1 MLKATAVSKAYRG
14 ASRKVKALEGTA
26 LCLEADER
34 LGLVGPSGCGKST
47 LARTLALL
55 ERPDSGTVEL
65 DEETIRRFGLRC
77 PASLRRRVQL
87 LWQSPREAMD
97 PRLSLRQAILEP
109 AVAANLLTAEKKKK
123 VLGSWAERV
132 GLTDELMGRYPH
144 EVSEGQ
150 LQRACLA
157 RALILEPRYLIC
169 DEPTSMLDV
178 STQAA
183 LLDAIDSE
191 QQRSG
196 LGVLLITHD
205 AILARHWCRKVLDW
219 HTDVSHPSAGS
230 YSDPSATEPSASKL
244 HSG

>member
-1 MLKATAVSKAYRG
+1 MLNAVTISKAYQGARG
-14 ASRKVKALEGTA
+14 KVNALEGASLA
-26 LCLEADER
+26 LRTGER

-47 LARTLALL
+47 LARILALL

-65 DEETIRRFGLRC
+65 DDEKVRRFGLRC
-77 PASLRRRVQL
+77 PAALRRRVQL

-97 PRLSLRQAILEP
+97 PRLSLREAILEP
-109 AVAANLLTAEKKKK
+109 AVAADLLNASKKEK

-132 GLTDELMGRYPH
+132 GLTDELLGRYPH

-157 RALILEPRYLIC
+157 RALILQPRYLIC

-183 LLDAIDSE
+183 LLDAMDAE

-196 LGVLLITHD
+196 PGVLLITHD
-205 AILARHWCRKVLDW
+205 NVLAGHWCRKVLDW
-219 HTDVSHPSAGS
+219 RTDISPLDANASKEPS
-230 YSDPSATEPSASKL
+230 PTEPSASRL